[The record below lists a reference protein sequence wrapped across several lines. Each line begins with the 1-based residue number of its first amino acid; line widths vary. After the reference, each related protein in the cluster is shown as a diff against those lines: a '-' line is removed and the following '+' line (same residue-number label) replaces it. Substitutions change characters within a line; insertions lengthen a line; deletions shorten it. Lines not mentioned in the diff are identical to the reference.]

1 MKKEIMGM
9 VETSVAASNIE
20 AIEYRLGHKIPSG
33 MVDVTELGDHLLS
46 MTELSRIVTNLQSVE
61 ATMKA
66 RKDPKLQKIN
76 DFELVFEGILVIPI
90 VLIILY
96 AFISYFLD

>member
-1 MKKEIMGM
+1 MNKEIMGM

-20 AIEYRLGHKIPSG
+20 SIEYRLGHKIPSG
-33 MVDVTELGDHLLS
+33 IVDVTELGDHLLS
-46 MTELSRIVTNLQSVE
+46 LTELSRIVNNIQSVE

-66 RKDPKLQKIN
+66 RKDPQLKKIN
-76 DFELVFEGILVIPI
+76 DFELIFEVILVIPI